1 MRRLGRLPL
10 GPTLHPSLLGSFLPP
25 IPQSAKGWSPE
36 LTRRGSCQGRTFSC
50 KSWSKDLITLS
61 TFDDPL
67 GLLGV
72 NPLQGNVYSCVHK
85 STASQAHPPP
95 DVLLDHL
102 LYHPAGKGSLCQTA
116 LRMSVYSLM
125 DLEYFA
131 TAKGNGLASR
141 VLRGR
146 YIQVPWT
153 SHTPFH
159 LIPHWSG

>member
-1 MRRLGRLPL
+1 MELANDMRRLGRLPL

-85 STASQAHPPP
+85 STASQAHPPQMCSWTTSFIT
-95 DVLLDHL
+95 LLERAA
-102 LYHPAGKGSLCQTA
+102 Y
-116 LRMSVYSLM
+116 
-125 DLEYFA
+125 
-131 TAKGNGLASR
+131 AK
-141 VLRGR
+141 
-146 YIQVPWT
+146 Q
-153 SHTPFH
+153 H
-159 LIPHWSG
+159 